1 MVNKVLKLAQSWI
14 GKNEKDG
21 SFKEIIDIYN
31 TQKPLPRG
39 YKVKYTD
46 EWCATTVSALA
57 VKLGITDIMF
67 TECSCQKMIDKYKAI
82 GRWQEDESITP
93 KAGYIIFYDWQDNGR
108 GDNTGWADHT
118 GIVESVSNGKI
129 TIIEGNY
136 NSRVARRTL
145 EVNATKIRGY
155 AMPKYETEAKVEVK
169 PTNIVSTSNS
179 VYYPKYTGTSSSLDT
194 ILEAIGVSAI
204 YRGHWTKRKPLAA
217 ANGIEDY
224 SGSATDNSTLKA
236 LARNGK
242 LKVVGSVVKP
252 MYYDKYTGKSHK
264 IDEVF
269 RAIGVET
276 KFIGNAAKRKPVAMA
291 NGILATYKGSY
302 ADNVTLINLAKN
314 GKLKRV

>member
-57 VKLGITDIMF
+57 VKLGITDIMP

-82 GRWQEDESITP
+82 GCWQEDESIATVQ
-93 KAGYIIFYDWQDNGR
+93 AGYIIFYDWQDTGR
-108 GDNTGWADHT
+108 GDATGWADHV

-136 NSRVARRTL
+136 NSKVARRTL
-145 EVNATKIRGY
+145 EVNARYIRGY
-155 AMPKYETEAKVEVK
+155 AIPKYEVEAKVEAK
-169 PTNIVSTSNS
+169 PSTIVSSS
-179 VYYPKYTGTSSSLDT
+179 QYYPKYTGTSSSLDT
-194 ILEAIGVSAI
+194 ILEVIGVSAV
-204 YRGHWTKRKPLAA
+204 YRGHWTKRKPLAVV
-217 ANGIEDY
+217 NGIEDY
-224 SGSATDNSTLKA
+224 SGSAKDNSTLKA
-236 LARNGK
+236 LARDGK

-252 MYYDKYTGKSHK
+252 IYYDKYTGKSHK

-291 NGILATYKGSY
+291 NGISATYKGSY